1 MRVRRRRVDFIR
13 GRVRRDDVYEC
24 SKCSM
29 SNNNNNNNNDDDD
42 SNNEPNVRD
51 VGRSSPVVGHVVRGC
66 MRFVR
71 ARVRR
76 RSVPTRQSQRRSAC

>member
-1 MRVRRRRVDFIR
+1 MKLTGRDEDEWTVR
-13 GRVRRDDVYEC
+13 GRVRRDDDVYEC

-29 SNNNNNNNNDDDD
+29 SNNNNNDD

-76 RSVPTRQSQRRSAC
+76 RSVRQSQRRSAC